1 MGHGTSSGGAAVT
14 YYYVGMKDLKTD
26 PHFSIRQKVDGQYVE
41 EKARFISG
49 YVQEMKV
56 EDVEIPING
65 KKKKV
70 KQIVIRLYDA
80 SSKSVYLMNS
90 MFSQVS
96 RELINRLASAETL
109 KRETKF
115 TLWKDDQG
123 YAKMSVRQQN
133 PATDEWEVLKSKYGY
148 KDHLVKYIKEVVVN
162 GETVKDYSKL
172 DAQLTKVIE
181 EVIMKLERLANTKDS
196 DNSSGITAPSNLT
209 PLKEALEKPAP
220 SEEEEDTDL
229 PF

>member
-1 MGHGTSSGGAAVT
+1 MGHGTSSSGAAVT
-14 YYYVGMKDLKTD
+14 YYYVGMKDLKLD
-26 PHFSIRQKVDGQYVE
+26 PHFSIRRKVDGEYVE

-49 YVQEMKV
+49 YVQDMKV

-70 KQIVIRLYDA
+70 KQIKTRIYD
-80 SSKSVYLMNS
+80 STSKSVYLLDC

-148 KDHLVKYIKEVVVN
+148 KDHLVKYIKEVTVN

-181 EVIMKLERLANTKDS
+181 EGIMKLERLQTAVES
-196 DNSSGITAPSNLT
+196 SSGISAPANLT

-220 SEEEEDTDL
+220 SQEEEETDL